1 MTSKYLD
8 NYTEEG
14 FTSNKLSL
22 TSEGF
27 MSLTYDIE
35 QLVDKYTG
43 VEESS
48 FGQCAEIREDIMI
61 LIHNIV
67 NNKCDIEGYE
77 VSYTGGDSAL
87 SPDDLE
93 EQD

>member
-14 FTSNKLSL
+14 FTSKELSL

-48 FGQCAEIREDIMI
+48 FGECAYIREAIMN
-61 LIHNIV
+61 LIHDIV
-67 NNKCDIEGYE
+67 NNKED
-77 VSYTGGDSAL
+77 
-87 SPDDLE
+87 
-93 EQD
+93 